1 MRRIKFFEKSY
12 FTTLVLFLLLLN
24 ACIFSLALYTHNRS
38 SDSAIEVCR
47 SEQFCIIE
55 AFERDYEVSSEED
68 DYLLMLS
75 YGTFYSNDGIMLRF
89 ANDTEV
95 LYSGIPEHYPIP
107 EAGQYTVERIDDV
120 KHIVISETVCDGAY
134 TLTYAKDISYLD
146 EELKSLSIS
155 FGLVSVFASL
165 ILALALYFMQRKLFV
180 PLDKLRE
187 ATKAI
192 SQGDFS
198 ARADESGNDEFAE
211 LAEDFNAMSDKI
223 NEQMDELKTVAEEKQ
238 TMLDNLGHEM
248 RTPLTSIYG
257 YAEYVF
263 RNTLDEEK
271 KLQVMLD
278 IMSESKR
285 LKRISD
291 VLLDSAFIRENGIKA
306 TKLSA
311 GELMVKIQSIFLMRA
326 SEKRIKL
333 TFNGSDFEIN
343 GDETLLEIL
352 IANLTE
358 NAVRACRENGKIE
371 LGAEE
376 IDGVKTL
383 YVRDNGI
390 GMTKEQIEHI
400 TEPFYRTDKA
410 RSRTEGGTGLG
421 LALCKRIAEAHNA
434 TLEFESEPNVGTTAY
449 VRFKSGGDTQ

>member
-1 MRRIKFFEKSY
+1 MKRSRFFEKSY
-12 FTTLVLFLLLLN
+12 FITLLLFLVLLN

-38 SDSAIEVCR
+38 YDSAEQVCR
-47 SEQFCIIE
+47 SEQLVIIE
-55 AFERDYEVSSEED
+55 AFERDYEISGEAD
-68 DYLLMLS
+68 TLALS
-75 YGTFYSNDGIMLRF
+75 YVTFYSKEGIFLQF
-89 ANDTEV
+89 AEGDNV
-95 LYSGIPEHYPIP
+95 LQSDIPEGYEIP
-107 EAGQYTVERIDDV
+107 QAGTHITAEIDGK
-120 KHIVISETVCDGAY
+120 KHLFITETMCDDKFSI
-134 TLTYAKDISYLD
+134 TYAKDISYLD

-155 FGLVSVFASL
+155 FMLVSGLAS
-165 ILALALYFMQRKLFV
+165 IVLALSLYFIQRKLYA
-180 PLDKLRE
+180 PLQKLRD

-198 ARADESGNDEFAE
+198 ARADDSGNDEFAE

-223 NEQMDELKTVAEEKQ
+223 NEQMDELKTTAQQKQ

-257 YAEYVF
+257 AAEYSF
-263 RNTLDEEK
+263 RHTLSEEER
-271 KLQVMLD
+271 LQSLLD

-285 LKRISD
+285 LQRISKI
-291 VLLDSAFIRENGIKA
+291 LLDSAFIRENGIQMNKF
-306 TKLSA
+306 SA
-311 GELMVKIQSIFLMRA
+311 GGLMAKMQNIFVLRA
-326 SEKRIKL
+326 SEKHIKL
-333 TFNGSDFEIN
+333 TFTGSDFEIN

-352 IANLTE
+352 IANLAE

-371 LGAEE
+371 LGAEI

-421 LALCKRIAEAHNA
+421 LALCKRIVEAHNA

-449 VRFKSGGDTQ
+449 VRFI

>member
-1 MRRIKFFEKSY
+1 MKRSRFFEKSY
-12 FTTLVLFLLLLN
+12 FITLLLFLVLLN

-38 SDSAIEVCR
+38 YESAEQVCR
-47 SEQFCIIE
+47 SEQLVIIE
-55 AFERDYEVSSEED
+55 AFERDYEISGEAD
-68 DYLLMLS
+68 TLALS
-75 YGTFYSNDGIMLRF
+75 YVTFYSKEGIYLQF
-89 ANDTEV
+89 TEGEDILQSNV
-95 LYSGIPEHYPIP
+95 PEGCEVP
-107 EAGQYTVERIDDV
+107 EADTHITAEVGGK
-120 KHIVISETVCDGAY
+120 KHLFITETMCDGKFSI
-134 TLTYAKDISYLD
+134 TYAKDISYLD

-155 FGLVSVFASL
+155 FMLVSGFASI
-165 ILALALYFMQRKLFV
+165 ILALSLYFIQRKLYA
-180 PLDKLRE
+180 PLQKLRE

-198 ARADESGNDEFAE
+198 ARADDSGKDEFAE

-223 NEQMDELKTVAEEKQ
+223 NEQMDELKNVAEQKQ

-257 YAEYVF
+257 AAEYSF
-263 RNTLDEEK
+263 RHTLSEEERMQT
-271 KLQVMLD
+271 LLD

-285 LKRISD
+285 LQRISKI
-291 VLLDSAFIRENGIKA
+291 LLDSAFIRENGIQMG
-306 TKLSA
+306 KLSA
-311 GELMVKIQSIFLMRA
+311 GSLMMKIHNIFLMRA

-333 TFNGSDFEIN
+333 NFTGSDFEIN

-358 NAVRACRENGKIE
+358 NAVRACRDNGKIE

-449 VRFKSGGDTQ
+449 VRFI

>member
-1 MRRIKFFEKSY
+1 MKRSRFFEKSY
-12 FTTLVLFLLLLN
+12 FITLLLFLVLLN

-38 SDSAIEVCR
+38 YESAEQVCR
-47 SEQFCIIE
+47 SEQLVIIE
-55 AFERDYEVSSEED
+55 AFERDYEISGEAD
-68 DYLLMLS
+68 TLALS
-75 YGTFYSNDGIMLRF
+75 YVTFYSKEGIYLQF
-89 ANDTEV
+89 TEGEDILQSNV
-95 LYSGIPEHYPIP
+95 PEGCEVP
-107 EAGQYTVERIDDV
+107 EADTHITAEVGGK
-120 KHIVISETVCDGAY
+120 KHLFITETMCDGKFSI
-134 TLTYAKDISYLD
+134 TYAKDISYLD

-155 FGLVSVFASL
+155 FMLVSGFASI
-165 ILALALYFMQRKLFV
+165 ILALSLYFIQRKLYA
-180 PLDKLRE
+180 PLQKLRE

-198 ARADESGNDEFAE
+198 ARADDSGKDEFAE

-223 NEQMDELKTVAEEKQ
+223 NEQMDELKNVAEQKQ

-257 YAEYVF
+257 AAEYSF
-263 RNTLDEEK
+263 RHTLSEEERMQS
-271 KLQVMLD
+271 LLD

-285 LKRISD
+285 LQRISKI
-291 VLLDSAFIRENGIKA
+291 LLDSAFIRENGIQMG
-306 TKLSA
+306 KLSA
-311 GELMVKIQSIFLMRA
+311 GSLMMKIHNIFLMRA

-333 TFNGSDFEIN
+333 NFTGSDFEIN

-358 NAVRACRENGKIE
+358 NAVRACRDNGKIE

-449 VRFKSGGDTQ
+449 VRFI

>member
-1 MRRIKFFEKSY
+1 MKRSRFFEKSY
-12 FTTLVLFLLLLN
+12 FITLLLFLVLLN

-38 SDSAIEVCR
+38 YESAEQVCR
-47 SEQFCIIE
+47 SEQLVIIE
-55 AFERDYEVSSEED
+55 AFERDFEISGEANT
-68 DYLLMLS
+68 LALS
-75 YGTFYSNDGIMLRF
+75 YVTFYSKEGIYLQF
-89 ANDTEV
+89 TEGENV
-95 LYSGIPEHYPIP
+95 LQSDIPEGCEIP
-107 EAGQYTVERIDDV
+107 RAGTHITAEVEGK
-120 KHIVISETVCDGAY
+120 KHLFITETMCDGKFSI
-134 TLTYAKDISYLD
+134 TYAKDISYLD
-146 EELKSLSIS
+146 EELKSLSVS
-155 FGLVSVFASL
+155 FMLVSGLAS
-165 ILALALYFMQRKLFV
+165 IVLALSLYFIQRKLYA
-180 PLDKLRE
+180 PLQKLRE

-198 ARADESGNDEFAE
+198 ARADDSGNDEFAE

-223 NEQMDELKTVAEEKQ
+223 NRQMDELKTVAEQKQ

-257 YAEYVF
+257 AAEYSF
-263 RNTLDEEK
+263 RHTLSEEERMQS
-271 KLQVMLD
+271 LLD

-285 LKRISD
+285 LQRISKI
-291 VLLDSAFIRENGIKA
+291 LLDSAFIRENGIQMG
-306 TKLSA
+306 KLSA
-311 GELMVKIQSIFLMRA
+311 GGLMMKIHNIFLMRA

-333 TFNGSDFEIN
+333 NFTGSDFEIN

-358 NAVRACRENGKIE
+358 NAVRACRDNGKIE

-434 TLEFESEPNVGTTAY
+434 TLEFESEPDVGTTAY
-449 VRFKSGGDTQ
+449 VRFI

>member
-1 MRRIKFFEKSY
+1 MKRSRFFEKSY
-12 FTTLVLFLLLLN
+12 FITLLLFLVLLN

-38 SDSAIEVCR
+38 YESAEQVCR
-47 SEQFCIIE
+47 SEQLVIIE
-55 AFERDYEVSSEED
+55 AFERDYEISGEAD
-68 DYLLMLS
+68 TLALS
-75 YGTFYSNDGIMLRF
+75 YVTFYSKEGIYLQF
-89 ANDTEV
+89 TGENV
-95 LYSGIPEHYPIP
+95 LQSDIPEGYEIP
-107 EAGQYTVERIDDV
+107 QTGTHNTAEINGK
-120 KHIVISETVCDGAY
+120 KHLFITETMCDGAF
-134 TLTYAKDISYLD
+134 TITYAKDISYLD

-155 FGLVSVFASL
+155 FMLVSGFASI
-165 ILALALYFMQRKLFV
+165 ILALSLYFIQRKLYT
-180 PLDKLRE
+180 PLQKLRE

-198 ARADESGNDEFAE
+198 ARADDSGKDEFAE

-223 NEQMDELKTVAEEKQ
+223 NQQMDELKTVAEQKQ

-257 YAEYVF
+257 AAEYSF
-263 RNTLDEEK
+263 RHTLSEEERMQS
-271 KLQVMLD
+271 LLD

-285 LKRISD
+285 LQRISKI
-291 VLLDSAFIRENGIKA
+291 LLDSAFIRENGIQMG
-306 TKLSA
+306 KLSA
-311 GELMVKIQSIFLMRA
+311 GGLMMKIHNIFLMRA

-333 TFNGSDFEIN
+333 NFTGSDFEIN

-358 NAVRACRENGKIE
+358 NAVRACRDNGKIE

-449 VRFKSGGDTQ
+449 VRFI

>member
-1 MRRIKFFEKSY
+1 MKRSRFFEKSY
-12 FTTLVLFLLLLN
+12 FITLLLFLALLN

-38 SDSAIEVCR
+38 YESAEQVCR
-47 SEQFCIIE
+47 SEQLVIIE
-55 AFERDYEVSSEED
+55 AFERDYEISGEANT
-68 DYLLMLS
+68 LALS
-75 YGTFYSNDGIMLRF
+75 YVTFYSKEGIYLQF
-89 ANDTEV
+89 TEGEDILQSNV
-95 LYSGIPEHYPIP
+95 PEGCEIP
-107 EAGQYTVERIDDV
+107 EAGTHITAEVGGK
-120 KHIVISETVCDGAY
+120 KHLFITETMCDGAF
-134 TLTYAKDISYLD
+134 TITYAKDISYLD
-146 EELKSLSIS
+146 DELKSLSIS
-155 FGLVSVFASL
+155 FMLVSGFASI
-165 ILALALYFMQRKLFV
+165 ILALSLYFIQRKLYT
-180 PLDKLRE
+180 PLQKLRE

-192 SQGDFS
+192 SRGDFS
-198 ARADESGNDEFAE
+198 ARADDSGKDEFAE

-223 NEQMDELKTVAEEKQ
+223 NEQMDELKTVAEQKQ

-257 YAEYVF
+257 AAEYSF
-263 RNTLDEEK
+263 RHTLSEEERMQS
-271 KLQVMLD
+271 LLD

-285 LKRISD
+285 LQRISKI
-291 VLLDSAFIRENGIKA
+291 LLDSAFIRENGIQMG
-306 TKLSA
+306 KLSA
-311 GELMVKIQSIFLMRA
+311 GGLMMKIHNIFLTRA

-333 TFNGSDFEIN
+333 NFTGSDFEIN

-376 IDGVKTL
+376 INGVKTL

-449 VRFKSGGDTQ
+449 VRFI

>member
-1 MRRIKFFEKSY
+1 MKRSRFFEKSY
-12 FTTLVLFLLLLN
+12 FITLLLFLALLN

-38 SDSAIEVCR
+38 YESAEQVCR
-47 SEQFCIIE
+47 SEQLVIIE
-55 AFERDYEVSSEED
+55 AFERDYEISGEAD
-68 DYLLMLS
+68 TLALS
-75 YGTFYSNDGIMLRF
+75 YVTFYSKEGIYLQF
-89 ANDTEV
+89 SEGEDILQSNV
-95 LYSGIPEHYPIP
+95 PEGCEIP
-107 EAGQYTVERIDDV
+107 EAGTHITAEIGGK
-120 KHIVISETVCDGAY
+120 KHLFITETMCDGAF
-134 TLTYAKDISYLD
+134 TITYAKDISYLD

-155 FGLVSVFASL
+155 FMLVSGLASVV
-165 ILALALYFMQRKLFV
+165 LALSLYFIQRKLYA
-180 PLDKLRE
+180 PLQKLRE

-198 ARADESGNDEFAE
+198 ARADDSGKDEFAE

-223 NEQMDELKTVAEEKQ
+223 NEQMDELKTVAEQKQ

-257 YAEYVF
+257 AAEYSF
-263 RNTLDEEK
+263 RHTLSEEERMQS
-271 KLQVMLD
+271 LLD

-285 LKRISD
+285 LQRISKI
-291 VLLDSAFIRENGIKA
+291 LLDSAFIRENGIQMG
-306 TKLSA
+306 KLSA
-311 GELMVKIQSIFLMRA
+311 GGLMMKIHNIFLMRA

-333 TFNGSDFEIN
+333 NFTGSDFEIN

-449 VRFKSGGDTQ
+449 VRFI

>member
-1 MRRIKFFEKSY
+1 MKRSRFFEKSY
-12 FTTLVLFLLLLN
+12 FITLLLFLVLLN

-38 SDSAIEVCR
+38 YESAEQVCR
-47 SEQFCIIE
+47 SEQLVIIE
-55 AFERDYEVSSEED
+55 AFERDFEISGEANT
-68 DYLLMLS
+68 LALS
-75 YGTFYSNDGIMLRF
+75 YVTFYSKEGIYLQF
-89 ANDTEV
+89 TEGENV
-95 LYSGIPEHYPIP
+95 LQSDIPEGYELPQ
-107 EAGQYTVERIDDV
+107 AGTHNTAEINGK
-120 KHIVISETVCDGAY
+120 KHLFITETMCDGAY

-146 EELKSLSIS
+146 EELKSLSVS
-155 FGLVSVFASL
+155 FMLVSGLAS
-165 ILALALYFMQRKLFV
+165 IVLALSLYFIQRKLYA
-180 PLDKLRE
+180 PLQKLRE

-198 ARADESGNDEFAE
+198 ARADDSGNDEFAE

-223 NEQMDELKTVAEEKQ
+223 NRQMDELKTVAEQKQ

-257 YAEYVF
+257 AAEYSF
-263 RNTLDEEK
+263 RHTLSEEERMQS
-271 KLQVMLD
+271 LLD

-285 LKRISD
+285 LQRISKI
-291 VLLDSAFIRENGIKA
+291 LLDSAFIRENGIQMG
-306 TKLSA
+306 KLSA
-311 GELMVKIQSIFLMRA
+311 GGLMMKIHNIFLMRA

-333 TFNGSDFEIN
+333 NFTGSDFEIN

-358 NAVRACRENGKIE
+358 NAVRACRDNGKIE

-434 TLEFESEPNVGTTAY
+434 TLEFESEPDVGTTAY
-449 VRFKSGGDTQ
+449 VRFI

>member
-1 MRRIKFFEKSY
+1 MKRSRFFEKSY
-12 FTTLVLFLLLLN
+12 FITLLLFLVLLN

-38 SDSAIEVCR
+38 YESAEQVCR
-47 SEQFCIIE
+47 SEQLVIIE
-55 AFERDYEVSSEED
+55 AFERDYEISGEAD
-68 DYLLMLS
+68 TLALS
-75 YGTFYSNDGIMLRF
+75 YVTFYSKDGIYLQF
-89 ANDTEV
+89 TEEDNV
-95 LYSGIPEHYPIP
+95 LQSNVPEGCEIP
-107 EAGQYTVERIDDV
+107 EAGTHITAEIGGK
-120 KHIVISETVCDGAY
+120 KHLFITKTMCDGMF
-134 TLTYAKDISYLD
+134 TITYAKDISYLD
-146 EELKSLSIS
+146 EELRSLSIS
-155 FGLVSVFASL
+155 FMLASGFASI
-165 ILALALYFMQRKLFV
+165 ILALSLYFIQRKLYT
-180 PLDKLRE
+180 PLQKLRE

-198 ARADESGNDEFAE
+198 ARADDSGKDEFAE

-223 NEQMDELKTVAEEKQ
+223 NRQMDELKTVAEQKQ

-257 YAEYVF
+257 AAEYSF
-263 RNTLDEEK
+263 RHTLSEEERMQS
-271 KLQVMLD
+271 LLD

-285 LKRISD
+285 LQRISKI
-291 VLLDSAFIRENGIKA
+291 LLDSAFIRENGIQMG
-306 TKLSA
+306 KLSA
-311 GELMVKIQSIFLMRA
+311 GGLMMKIHNIFLMRA

-333 TFNGSDFEIN
+333 NFTGSDFEIN

-358 NAVRACRENGKIE
+358 NAVRACRDNGKIE

-434 TLEFESEPNVGTTAY
+434 TLEFESEPDVGTTAY
-449 VRFKSGGDTQ
+449 VRFI